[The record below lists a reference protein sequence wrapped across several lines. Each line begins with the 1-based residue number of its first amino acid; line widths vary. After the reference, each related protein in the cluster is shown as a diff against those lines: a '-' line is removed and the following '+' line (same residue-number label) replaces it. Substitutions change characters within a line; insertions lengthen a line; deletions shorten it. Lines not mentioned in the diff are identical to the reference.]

1 MELFGCRQYRNRHL
15 DMSCNCQTNLQPPH
29 LQYRFLHP
37 STQKCCLAFQL
48 KITQNT
54 RPVLVYVRQNPILVW
69 LQQRKKMERD
79 YKLECLM
86 TMPRHELEEFSLRV
100 IGRMV
105 PEDVM
110 QELFTFEHEEVDSED
125 RMKSAQFDAMLR
137 MTAIALGEVKLAF
150 SESENA
156 QQNSERMTR
165 LILWHFYAMSFNLE
179 EAVTLEQHCE
189 QVEKILEKAP
199 TDAFGWVKV
208 LTELLHTYAELS
220 DK

>member
-1 MELFGCRQYRNRHL
+1 
-15 DMSCNCQTNLQPPH
+15 
-29 LQYRFLHP
+29 
-37 STQKCCLAFQL
+37 
-48 KITQNT
+48 
-54 RPVLVYVRQNPILVW
+54 
-69 LQQRKKMERD
+69 MERD

-100 IGRMV
+100 ISRMV

-110 QELFTFEHEEVDSED
+110 QELFTFEQEEVDSED

-156 QQNSERMTR
+156 QQNAERMTR

-179 EAVTLEQHCE
+179 EAVSLEQHCE
-189 QVEKILEKAP
+189 QVEKVLKNAP
-199 TDAFGWVKV
+199 KDAFGWVKV
-208 LTELLHTYAELS
+208 LTELLHNYAELNER
-220 DK
+220 KTQN

>member
-1 MELFGCRQYRNRHL
+1 
-15 DMSCNCQTNLQPPH
+15 
-29 LQYRFLHP
+29 
-37 STQKCCLAFQL
+37 
-48 KITQNT
+48 
-54 RPVLVYVRQNPILVW
+54 
-69 LQQRKKMERD
+69 MERD

-110 QELFTFEHEEVDSED
+110 QELFTFEQEEVDSED

-156 QQNSERMTR
+156 RQNSERMTR

-220 DK
+220 EK

>member
-1 MELFGCRQYRNRHL
+1 
-15 DMSCNCQTNLQPPH
+15 
-29 LQYRFLHP
+29 
-37 STQKCCLAFQL
+37 
-48 KITQNT
+48 
-54 RPVLVYVRQNPILVW
+54 
-69 LQQRKKMERD
+69 MERD

-110 QELFTFEHEEVDSED
+110 QELFTFEQEEVDSED